1 MPQTRMARTSKRTG
15 RSARRPAASDRAL
28 EAALKRFNRRATR
41 LVVAY
46 VEEGRLTPK
55 LARAAIELE
64 RDVEAWRTRN
74 GRDEVRATRS
84 TRRQS
89 SALTRPPDDDWNC
102 WNCDIIIVSLGR
114 LCFLVGCDPA
124 KKNCSYVCLE
134 RGPTNHNKLRRRA
147 SS

>member
-1 MPQTRMARTSKRTG
+1 MPQTKMSRTSKRTG
-15 RSARRPAASDRAL
+15 SAPRPAASNRAL

-46 VEEGRLTPK
+46 VEERRLTRK
-55 LARAAIELE
+55 LERAAIELE

-74 GRDEVRATRS
+74 GRDEIRATRS

-89 SALTRPPDDDWNC
+89 SNLMRPPDDWSC
-102 WNCDIIIVSLGR
+102 SNCDFIMVSRGR

-134 RGPTNHNKLRRRA
+134 RGPTNHKKLRRRA